1 MLNDINIELVRQ
13 QRDILFN
20 ACKNIVKDKKCP
32 DWISKIL
39 TTAAMNAKKLQ
50 NIDDAAKQ
58 DNAYALSDK
67 LEVGAIVKSNIKND
81 TCVYKIL
88 KEGLVIQDVQLYDV
102 QIVKGNE
109 NNPEGRTVYNVPA
122 TMLVTSS

>member
-1 MLNDINIELVRQ
+1 MNDTSIETIRQ

-20 ACKNIVKDKKCP
+20 ACKNVAKDKKCP

-39 TTAAMNAKKLQ
+39 TNAAMNAKKLQ
-50 NIDDAAKQ
+50 NVDNTAKQ
-58 DNAYALSDK
+58 DNAYGLSDR
-67 LEVGAIVKSNIKND
+67 LEVGALVKSNVKND
-81 TCVYKIL
+81 MCIYKIL

-109 NNPEGRTVYNVPA
+109 KNPEGHIVYNVPA
-122 TMLVTSS
+122 TMLVTSD

>member
-1 MLNDINIELVRQ
+1 MNDIETIRQ

-20 ACKNIVKDKKCP
+20 ACKSVAKDKKCP

-50 NIDDAAKQ
+50 NIEQIAKQ
-58 DNAYALSDK
+58 DSAYALSTELK
-67 LEVGAIVKSNIKND
+67 IGAIVKSNVKND
-81 TCVYKIL
+81 HCIYKIL
-88 KEGLVIQDVQLYDV
+88 KEGLVIRDVQLYDV
-102 QIVKGNE
+102 QIIKGDKT
-109 NNPEGRTVYNVPA
+109 NPEGYVVYNVPA

>member
-1 MLNDINIELVRQ
+1 MNDTSIEIIRQ

-20 ACKNIVKDKKCP
+20 ACKNVAKDKKCP

-39 TTAAMNAKKLQ
+39 TNAAMNAKKLQ
-50 NIDDAAKQ
+50 NVDNTAKQ
-58 DNAYALSDK
+58 NNAYGLSDR
-67 LEVGAIVKSNIKND
+67 LEVGALVKSNVKND
-81 TCVYKIL
+81 MCIYKIL

-109 NNPEGRTVYNVPA
+109 KNPEGHIVYNVPA
-122 TMLVTSS
+122 TMLVTSD

>member
-1 MLNDINIELVRQ
+1 MNDTSIEIIRQ

-20 ACKNIVKDKKCP
+20 ACKNVAKDKKCP

-39 TTAAMNAKKLQ
+39 TNAAMNAKKLQ
-50 NIDDAAKQ
+50 NVDNTAKQ
-58 DNAYALSDK
+58 DNAYGLSDR
-67 LEVGAIVKSNIKND
+67 LEVGALVKSNVKND
-81 TCVYKIL
+81 MCIYKIL

-109 NNPEGRTVYNVPA
+109 KNPEGHIVYNVPA
-122 TMLVTSS
+122 TMLVTSD

>member
-1 MLNDINIELVRQ
+1 MDSIDIVRQ

-20 ACKNIVKDKKCP
+20 ACKSIAKDKKCP

-50 NIDDAAKQ
+50 NNEQIAKQ
-58 DNAYALSDK
+58 DSAYALSK
-67 LEVGAIVKSNIKND
+67 ELAVGAIVKSNVKND
-81 TCVYKIL
+81 PCIYKIL

-109 NNPEGRTVYNVPA
+109 KNPEGHIVYNVPA

>member
-1 MLNDINIELVRQ
+1 MEDLQIDTIRQ

-39 TTAAMNAKKLQ
+39 TNAAMNAKKLQ
-50 NIDDAAKQ
+50 TNEHVAQQ
-58 DNAYALSDK
+58 DNAYALSK
-67 LEVGAIVKSNIKND
+67 ELTVGAIVKSNVKND
-81 TCVYKIL
+81 PCLYKIL

-109 NNPEGRTVYNVPA
+109 KNPEGHIVYNVPA
-122 TMLVTSS
+122 TMLVTSD

>member
-1 MLNDINIELVRQ
+1 MEDLQIDTVRQ

-39 TTAAMNAKKLQ
+39 TNAAMNAKKLQ
-50 NIDDAAKQ
+50 TNKHVAQQ
-58 DNAYALSDK
+58 DNAYALSK
-67 LEVGAIVKSNIKND
+67 ELTVGAIVKSNVKND
-81 TCVYKIL
+81 PCLYKIL

-109 NNPEGRTVYNVPA
+109 KNPEGHIVYNVPA
-122 TMLVTSS
+122 TMLVTSD